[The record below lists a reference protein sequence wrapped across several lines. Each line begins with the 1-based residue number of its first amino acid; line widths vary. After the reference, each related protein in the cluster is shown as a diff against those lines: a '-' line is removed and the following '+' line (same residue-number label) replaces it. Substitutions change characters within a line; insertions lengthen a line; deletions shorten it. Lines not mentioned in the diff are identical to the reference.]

1 MFAYVIILDSTY
13 FESLFEFGFIHLI
26 LDTFHRYLFD
36 GAVAVSGTTVR
47 QNLFSG
53 YQEEKGVNWDLQG
66 GVQTLER
73 YTLEAGSRET

>member
-1 MFAYVIILDSTY
+1 LAVC
-13 FESLFEFGFIHLI
+13 
-26 LDTFHRYLFD
+26 RYLFD